1 MNTLAIRI
9 AMSVHAAL
17 EAKLVRWEEL
27 NGTSVYDI
35 TDGCGEWER
44 QEIILDAAQ
53 AVDYDAIQAK
63 HSNATAIE
71 IVYAVSELLTTVFCE
86 QFDEYAGFGSTA
98 AAFVVDHANKHGL
111 LKV

>member
-1 MNTLAIRI
+1 MNTLAIRV

-17 EAKLVRWEEL
+17 EAKLIRWEEL
-27 NGTSVYDI
+27 NGASVYDI

-63 HSNATAIE
+63 HSNATALE
-71 IVYAVSELLTTVFCE
+71 IVYGVSEKLTTAFCE
-86 QFDEYAGFGSTA
+86 QFDEYAGFDSDSA
-98 AAFVVDHANKHGL
+98 ANAVNYAHQAGL
-111 LKV
+111 FRV